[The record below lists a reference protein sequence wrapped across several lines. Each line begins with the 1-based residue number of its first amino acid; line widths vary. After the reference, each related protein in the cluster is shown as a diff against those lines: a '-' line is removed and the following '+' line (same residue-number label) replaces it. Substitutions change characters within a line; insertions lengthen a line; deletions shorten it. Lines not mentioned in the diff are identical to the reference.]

1 MGAETGG
8 SILCQLL
15 LCVQT
20 GEPFTIDPKRWFLDG
35 FCPFVQPKL
44 SLLLTAGDVMESRRL
59 NKLWHAYNKSTPVVF
74 EYQMSV
80 SRRWMMQIKDCISN
94 CSNRTVRLVRV
105 VSVRVPMLRRIP
117 SQVNG
122 FSAYSTFRTKERGE
136 LLEEPDG
143 RWVAKRGQWLKNFA
157 PPYQHHFVMLERV

>member
-1 MGAETGG
+1 MLLDADRLSLRPSPHSQYGVDIPMDINLDSMGAETGG

-35 FCPFVQPKL
+35 FCPLLQPKL

-59 NKLWHAYNKSTPVVF
+59 NKLWHAYTKSTPVVF

-80 SRRWMMQIKDCISN
+80 SR
-94 CSNRTVRLVRV
+94 
-105 VSVRVPMLRRIP
+105 
-117 SQVNG
+117 
-122 FSAYSTFRTKERGE
+122 
-136 LLEEPDG
+136 
-143 RWVAKRGQWLKNFA
+143 
-157 PPYQHHFVMLERV
+157 

>member
-1 MGAETGG
+1 MDINLDSMGAETGG

-35 FCPFVQPKL
+35 FCPLLQPKL

-59 NKLWHAYNKSTPVVF
+59 NKLWHAYTKSTPVVF

-80 SRRWMMQIKDCISN
+80 SR
-94 CSNRTVRLVRV
+94 
-105 VSVRVPMLRRIP
+105 
-117 SQVNG
+117 
-122 FSAYSTFRTKERGE
+122 
-136 LLEEPDG
+136 
-143 RWVAKRGQWLKNFA
+143 
-157 PPYQHHFVMLERV
+157 